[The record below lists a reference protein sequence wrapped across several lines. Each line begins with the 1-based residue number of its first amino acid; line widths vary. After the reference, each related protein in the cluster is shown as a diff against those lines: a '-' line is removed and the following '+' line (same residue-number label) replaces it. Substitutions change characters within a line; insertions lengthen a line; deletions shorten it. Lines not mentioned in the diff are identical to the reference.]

1 MMASF
6 QKRYFMHKVYIKRSN
21 KQNSSL
27 KVCECEYKILSLQSD
42 EEVLIC
48 YALAFY
54 PVVFIQQSGR

>member
-1 MMASF
+1 M
-6 QKRYFMHKVYIKRSN
+6 
-21 KQNSSL
+21 

-48 YALAFY
+48 YALALY